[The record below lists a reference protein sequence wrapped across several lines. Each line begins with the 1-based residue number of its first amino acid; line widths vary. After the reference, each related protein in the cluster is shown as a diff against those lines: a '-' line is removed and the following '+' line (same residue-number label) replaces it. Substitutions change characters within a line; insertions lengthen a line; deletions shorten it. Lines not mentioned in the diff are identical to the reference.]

1 MLEINVS
8 VLLSLLFYRF
18 SFTYKEGVTIQQLM
32 GAINHFIDEMQLPCT
47 SKAIYKPQ
55 MEVNA

>member
-18 SFTYKEGVTIQQLM
+18 SFTYKEGVFIQQLM
-32 GAINHFIDEMQLPCT
+32 GAINHFIDEMQLPRT
-47 SKAIYKPQ
+47 SKVI
-55 MEVNA
+55 